1 MLKRFFVSFIISVF
15 SVLVPFAS
23 IGQSNKVGIPDVE
36 YYNRREYGGGTQN
49 WKIAQGKNNL
59 LFFANTE
66 GLLSYD
72 DVNWRLYKE
81 EGSYGLRCVQAIGNR
96 IYTGSFNE
104 FGFFEPDSRGQ
115 LKYHS
120 LAITPELKNQ
130 GDYWDIYDWNGTVVF
145 RSDKS
150 ISVFRNDELVSIIY
164 APSRIESTHYVNG
177 MLLIND
183 EKEGLMELRGDK
195 LYPIVHGAI
204 FAGKS
209 LGAVLAISEKEV
221 VIGTMYDGLYLWDMK
236 TIQIWDVPA
245 NSFLKEADIFCAAMY
260 QNEYFVFGTIQSGLV
275 ITNTKGEI
283 ILHVDKDRGL
293 GNNTVLS
300 VLIDREGNVWG
311 GLDNGIVRVNFNSP
325 VFFLSGYYNM
335 GSGYAMDLFDGNYY
349 FGTNQALYKIVKEK
363 LGDPLVNRMDFEV
376 VPGSD
381 GQVWTLYHDH
391 EELLCG
397 HNQGAY
403 RVTENGC
410 KLLTPS
416 SVNGVWVFKSI
427 PSQPNLLLA
436 GTYNGLIIFEKSKG
450 QWIYKNKIPGFDEN
464 SRFLEWDDQSN
475 LWMANGNSGVYRLVF
490 APDFASFAQV
500 DTFKFSD
507 FDGNALPLNLVKID
521 GECLFTGQAGL
532 FSIDRSKML
541 PVKDNRF
548 DQYFKDGQYPY
559 MMRQDQD
566 QNIWCFLKGHVCVL
580 EHTGN
585 GNYQKIE
592 EPFLPLEN
600 RLVNYFESVFLQQDH
615 SVFFGVEDG
624 FAHYKDTKPIV
635 AFDSFKVLIRSFCG
649 RIDSLGFAV
658 EDDLWRGDIPQY
670 PFQKNSFNVE
680 FGAPCYADDQVEY
693 ASFIEN
699 YDEVSTAWSSQTSRS
714 FSNLPEGVYELKVFA
729 RNSLGVE
736 ARPVSFKFI
745 VLPPWYRHWIAKMF
759 YAVIFLMFLVLGS
772 VFFKRYILTM
782 QNKATQKQREQFEA
796 TESQLRNEA
805 LLKEKEVI
813 KIRNEKLN
821 DEMAYKEKELA
832 SLTVHI
838 IKKND
843 LLSEL
848 QDQLLRLKRT
858 RETNEA
864 ERKINNLIKK
874 IEQDINNE
882 GNWQLFEKQF
892 ELVHHS
898 FLSKLREKYPD
909 LSVREQKLCAFIK
922 MGMVSKEIASLM
934 HVSTRAVENNRY
946 KLRQK
951 FELQSDDNL
960 SDFIATI

>member
-1 MLKRFFVSFIISVF
+1 MLKLISVAFIISVF
-15 SVLVPFAS
+15 SIIAPDAT
-23 IGQSNKVGIPDVE
+23 IGQSRKIGIPEVE
-36 YYNRREYGGGTQN
+36 YFNRRQYGGSTQN
-49 WKIAQGKNNL
+49 WKIAQGKNDL
-59 LFFANTE
+59 LYFANAQ

-72 DVNWRLYKE
+72 DVSWRLHKE
-81 EGSYGLRCVQAIGNR
+81 EGSYGLRCVQAIGKR

-104 FGFFEPDSRGQ
+104 FGYFEPDARGQ
-115 LKYHS
+115 LIYHS
-120 LAITPELKNQ
+120 LANTPELKNQ
-130 GDYWDIYDWNGTVVF
+130 GDYWNIYDWNGSVVF

-150 ISVFRNDELVSIIY
+150 VCFFRNDQLVSIIY

-177 MLLIND
+177 MLLVND
-183 EKEGLMELRGDK
+183 EKEGLMEVRGDK
-195 LYPIVHGAI
+195 LYPIVNGGK
-204 FAGKS
+204 FAGKA
-209 LGAVLAISEKEV
+209 LGVVLPLSEREV

-236 TIQIWDVPA
+236 TIISWDVPA
-245 NSFLKEADIFCAAMY
+245 NSFLRKADVFCGTKY
-260 QNEYFVFGTIQSGLV
+260 QDDYLVFGTIQSGLV

-283 ILHVDKDRGL
+283 VLLVDKDRGL

-300 VLIDREGNVWG
+300 VLIDREGNIWG

-325 VFFLSGYYNM
+325 VYFLNGFFNM
-335 GSGYAMDLFDGNYY
+335 GAGYAMDQFKGYYY
-349 FGTNQALYKIVKEK
+349 FGTNQALYRIETGK
-363 LGDPLVNRMDFEV
+363 LSDPLIDRTDFTV
-376 VPGSD
+376 VPGSS
-381 GQVWTLYHDH
+381 GQVWTLYHDQD
-391 EELLCG
+391 ELLCG
-397 HNQGAY
+397 HNQGAF
-403 RVTENGC
+403 RVTEKGC
-410 KLLTPS
+410 ELMTPPYET
-416 SVNGVWVFKSI
+416 GVWLFKPI
-427 PSQPNLLLA
+427 PGKPNLLVA
-436 GTYNGLIIFEKSKG
+436 GTFNGLILFEKHNG
-450 QWIYKNKIPGFDEN
+450 RWGFKNKIRGFEEN
-464 SRFLEWDDQSN
+464 SRFLEWDNDGY
-475 LWMANGNSGVYRLVF
+475 LWVSNGNKGVFRLSF
-490 APDFASFAQV
+490 SPDFTACARV
-500 DTFKFSD
+500 DNFEFVD
-507 FDGNALPLNLVKID
+507 FDGNTLPLNLVKID
-521 GECLFTGQAGL
+521 GECLFTGEAGI
-532 FSIDRSKML
+532 FTIDRTKML
-541 PVKDNRF
+541 PVRDNRF
-548 DQYFKDGQYPY
+548 DQNFKAGQYPY
-559 MMRQDQD
+559 MMRQDQH
-566 QNIWCFLKGHVCVL
+566 QNVWYFTKGHVGMFENKGDGRFDKV
-580 EHTGN
+580 E
-585 GNYQKIE
+585 K
-592 EPFLPLEN
+592 PFHPLNN
-600 RLVNYFESVFLQQDH
+600 RLVSYFESVFLQQDR
-615 SVFFGVEDG
+615 SLFFGMEEG
-624 FAHYKDTKPIV
+624 FAHFMDNKNATGADC
-635 AFDSFKVLIRSFCG
+635 FNVLIRSFRG
-649 RIDSLGFAV
+649 ATDSIGFAV
-658 EDDLWRGDIPQY
+658 ENDLPLLETPQY
-670 PFQKNSFNVE
+670 PFLKNSFDVE
-680 FGAPCYADDQVEY
+680 FAAPCYADDQVEY

-699 YDEVSTAWSSQTSRS
+699 YDEVATAWSSHTSRS
-714 FSNLPEGVYELKVFA
+714 FSNLPEGVYEFKVFA

-736 ARPVSFKFI
+736 ARPIALKFI
-745 VLPPWYRHWIAKMF
+745 VLPPWYRHWIAKVF
-759 YAVIFLMFLVLGS
+759 YAVIFLMLFVLGS
-772 VFFKRYILTM
+772 VFFKRYILAM

-796 TESQLRNEA
+796 TESQLRNET

-882 GNWQLFEKQF
+882 GNWRLFEKQF